1 MAVATLTFV
10 YADSTAVLGPLALRA
25 EPGCYDLCR
34 AHAQGMSA
42 PRSFL
47 GDACRLSYGV
57 GESHEI
63 VGRMRRLVLVE
74 WQPDDV
80 PAARR
85 RHPLRVGPAQVVTA
99 RFRAKCQRPEH
110 SHRVGIDVR
119 ERGDSHVGACRPR
132 ATPSH
137 VRTLAPRK
145 ARAPDC
151 WRMSCE
157 SRAAAHHHAS
167 GTTTTVS
174 RMPDRRDRH
183 QRGMRG
189 PLAPPNSVAG
199 RALRR
204 DRPVARA
211 EFFVQSLSESLAR
224 ITAAAP
230 EALVGV
236 EVGLEDVPDMAG
248 QWSTRV
254 PLAAAQEATPTTPAR
269 IVVYRRPI
277 EHRATTRR
285 QLRSLIHGTLI
296 EQVSALTG
304 IPVER
309 LDPDDEDDED

>member
-1 MAVATLTFV
+1 M
-10 YADSTAVLGPLALRA
+10 
-25 EPGCYDLCR
+25 
-34 AHAQGMSA
+34 
-42 PRSFL
+42 
-47 GDACRLSYGV
+47 
-57 GESHEI
+57 
-63 VGRMRRLVLVE
+63 
-74 WQPDDV
+74 
-80 PAARR
+80 
-85 RHPLRVGPAQVVTA
+85 
-99 RFRAKCQRPEH
+99 
-110 SHRVGIDVR
+110 
-119 ERGDSHVGACRPR
+119 
-132 ATPSH
+132 
-137 VRTLAPRK
+137 

-157 SRAAAHHHAS
+157 SRAAAHHHAG

-269 IVVYRRPI
+269 IVVYRRPL

-285 QLRSLIHGTLI
+285 QLRSLIHGTLV

>member
-1 MAVATLTFV
+1 
-10 YADSTAVLGPLALRA
+10 
-25 EPGCYDLCR
+25 
-34 AHAQGMSA
+34 
-42 PRSFL
+42 
-47 GDACRLSYGV
+47 
-57 GESHEI
+57 
-63 VGRMRRLVLVE
+63 
-74 WQPDDV
+74 
-80 PAARR
+80 
-85 RHPLRVGPAQVVTA
+85 
-99 RFRAKCQRPEH
+99 
-110 SHRVGIDVR
+110 
-119 ERGDSHVGACRPR
+119 
-132 ATPSH
+132 
-137 VRTLAPRK
+137 
-145 ARAPDC
+145 
-151 WRMSCE
+151 
-157 SRAAAHHHAS
+157 
-167 GTTTTVS
+167 
-174 RMPDRRDRH
+174 MPDRRDRH

-189 PLAPPNSVAG
+189 PLAPANSVAG

-204 DRPVARA
+204 ERPVARG

-254 PLAAAQEATPTTPAR
+254 PLAAAQEATSTTPAR

-285 QLRSLIHGTLI
+285 QLRALIHGTLV